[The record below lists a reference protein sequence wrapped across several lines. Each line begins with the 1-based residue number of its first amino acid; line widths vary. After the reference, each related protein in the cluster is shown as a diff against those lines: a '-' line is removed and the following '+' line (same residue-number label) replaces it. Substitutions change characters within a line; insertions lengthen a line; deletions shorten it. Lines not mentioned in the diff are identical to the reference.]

1 MTAPTPAEVI
11 AKLGELTPDEIARL
25 FADEDIVG
33 EPGAA
38 DECPVARYVHRQTG
52 EPVSVNCGA
61 WGVDGHHGLLPE
73 SVKAFV
79 TLFDSG
85 RYPHLIE
92 EEVEDL

>member
-1 MTAPTPAEVI
+1 VTTHTPAEVI

-38 DECPVARYVHRQTG
+38 DECPVARYVRQQTG
-52 EPVSVNCGA
+52 QPVSINCGA
-61 WGVDGHHGLLPE
+61 WCVDWDHGLLPE

-85 RYPHLIE
+85 RYQHLIE
-92 EEVEDL
+92 EEEDL